1 MLGMARGI
9 DEVRVLIFLNV
20 DSQDIKVHYSLLPA
34 FFEFGVFHTKKL
46 KEYSL
51 HSKQLSP

>member
-1 MLGMARGI
+1 MARGI
-9 DEVRVLIFLNV
+9 DEVRVLIFLKV
-20 DSQDIKVHYSLLPA
+20 DNEDMKVHSLLPDL
-34 FFEFGVFHTKKL
+34 FEFGTFHTKKL

>member
-1 MLGMARGI
+1 MARGI

-20 DSQDIKVHYSLLPA
+20 DSQDIKVHYSLLLA

>member
-1 MLGMARGI
+1 MARGI
-9 DEVRVLIFLNV
+9 DEVRVLIFLKV
-20 DSQDIKVHYSLLPA
+20 DNEDMKVHYSLLPDL
-34 FFEFGVFHTKKL
+34 FEFGTFHTKKL

>member
-1 MLGMARGI
+1 MARGI

-20 DSQDIKVHYSLLPA
+20 DSQDIKVHYSLFA

>member
-1 MLGMARGI
+1 MARGT
-9 DEVRVLIFLNV
+9 DEVRVLIFLKV
-20 DSQDIKVHYSLLPA
+20 DNEDMKVHYSLLTA

-51 HSKQLSP
+51 HSKQWSP